1 MYVEMDQIREEFISG
16 FCRTANETR
25 TVACEYACGTDGSV
39 ELTEFGCDFEKCVN
53 SSACLILAQAREHE
67 KQG

>member
-1 MYVEMDQIREEFISG
+1 MSTIQEEFFSG

-39 ELTEFGCDFEKCVN
+39 VMTEFGCDYEKCVN
-53 SSACLILAQAREHE
+53 SAACLILEQAREIE
-67 KQG
+67 KN